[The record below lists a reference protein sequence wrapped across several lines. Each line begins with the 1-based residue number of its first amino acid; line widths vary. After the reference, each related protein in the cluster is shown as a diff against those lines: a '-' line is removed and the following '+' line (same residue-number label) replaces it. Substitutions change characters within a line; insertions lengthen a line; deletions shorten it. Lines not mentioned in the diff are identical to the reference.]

1 MPNEIVGEDSRIGWS
16 GTISF
21 EQSDNWIM
29 PWRIPIKDRALFAE
43 QLVERAA
50 MPAGVKL
57 SFLSDADWVNIKCNV
72 SDDRSPLD
80 LFINGEFRKTV
91 DTVGVTEIRFDS
103 LGTENKVF
111 DVWLPQYGEF
121 RFGGL
126 RLSEGASFSV
136 HESGNL
142 PRWVTY
148 GSSITQCREADS
160 PSLTWPSI
168 VARARKN
175 ELTCLGYG
183 GQCHLDPLIARVIR
197 DRDADLISLCL
208 GINIYGNAS
217 LNERTFAPGIIGF
230 IKIIREK
237 HPDTPLVIF
246 SPIYS
251 PEREEYPNAVGFT
264 LRQMRLEVKEA
275 VNKLE
280 KHGDK
285 NVYYVDGLD
294 IFNENYAHLLP
305 DGLHPNTEGYGIM
318 AANILE
324 ALRQF

>member
-1 MPNEIVGEDSRIGWS
+1 MPNDLAGEDSRIGWS
-16 GTISF
+16 GTISI
-21 EQSDNWIM
+21 ERSDNWIM
-29 PWRIPIKDRALFAE
+29 PWRIPVKDRALFPE

-57 SFLSDADWVNIKCNV
+57 SFVRDADWINIKCDV
-72 SDDRSPLD
+72 SNDRSPLD
-80 LFINGEFRKTV
+80 LFIDGKFRKTG
-91 DTVGVTEIRFDS
+91 DTVGVGEVRFDS
-103 LGTENKVF
+103 LGSEHKVF
-111 DVWLPQYGEF
+111 EVWLPQYGEF

-126 RLSEGASFSV
+126 RLSEGSSLSI
-136 HESGNL
+136 HESDSL

-230 IKIIREK
+230 VKIIREK
-237 HPDTPLVIF
+237 HLDTPVVIF

-251 PEREEYPNAVGFT
+251 PGREESLNAVGFT

-294 IFNENYAHLLP
+294 IFNEYYAHLLP

-318 AANILE
+318 ATNIME

>member
-1 MPNEIVGEDSRIGWS
+1 
-16 GTISF
+16 
-21 EQSDNWIM
+21 M
-29 PWRIPIKDRALFAE
+29 PWRIPIKDRALFVE
-43 QLVERAA
+43 QLVEKAA

-57 SFLSDADWVNIKCNV
+57 SFQSDADWVNIKCNA

-103 LGTENKVF
+103 LGPGNKVF
-111 DVWLPQYGEF
+111 EAWLPQYGEF

-126 RLSEGASFSV
+126 RLSEGSYFSA
-136 HESGNL
+136 HKSKNL

-148 GSSITQCREADS
+148 GSSITQCREAYS

-168 VARARKN
+168 VARSRKN
-175 ELTCLGYG
+175 DLTCLGYG

-217 LNERTFAPGIIGF
+217 LNERTFGSGIIGF
-230 IKIIREK
+230 IEIIREK
-237 HPDTPLVIF
+237 HPDTPMVIF

-251 PEREEYPNAVGFT
+251 PDREVYPNAVGFT
-264 LRQMRLEVKEA
+264 LSQMRVEIEEA
-275 VNKLE
+275 VRRLY
-280 KHGDK
+280 KHGDR
-285 NVYYVDGLD
+285 NIHYVNGLD
-294 IFNENYAHLLP
+294 IFNEKHAHLLP

-318 AANILE
+318 AANMLTALE
-324 ALRQF
+324 QFCPKQNDLVGRNLPCPRW

>member
-1 MPNEIVGEDSRIGWS
+1 MPNDIAGEDSRIGWS
-16 GTISF
+16 GTISI
-21 EQSDNWIM
+21 ERSANWIM
-29 PWRIPIKDRALFAE
+29 PWRMPVKDRTLFAE

-57 SFLSDADWVNIKCNV
+57 SFVSDADWINIKCDV
-72 SDDRSPLD
+72 SNDRSPLD
-80 LFINGEFRKTV
+80 LFIDGKFRKTG
-91 DTVGVTEIRFDS
+91 DTVGVGEVRFDS
-103 LGTENKVF
+103 LGSEHKVF
-111 DVWLPQYGEF
+111 EVWLPQYGEF

-126 RLSEGASFSV
+126 RLSEGSSLSI
-136 HESGNL
+136 HESDSL

-168 VARARKN
+168 VARSRKN

-230 IKIIREK
+230 VKIIREK
-237 HPDTPLVIF
+237 HLDTPVVIF

-251 PEREEYPNAVGFT
+251 PGREESLNAVGFT
-264 LRQMRLEVKEA
+264 LRQMRLEIKEA

-294 IFNENYAHLLP
+294 IFNEYYAHLLP

-318 AANILE
+318 ATNIME

>member
-1 MPNEIVGEDSRIGWS
+1 MPNDLAGEDSRIGWS
-16 GTISF
+16 GTISI
-21 EQSDNWIM
+21 ERSDNWIM
-29 PWRIPIKDRALFAE
+29 PWRIPVKDRALFAE

-57 SFLSDADWVNIKCNV
+57 SFVSDADWINIKCDV
-72 SDDRSPLD
+72 SNDRSPLD
-80 LFINGEFRKTV
+80 LFIDGKFRKTG
-91 DTVGVTEIRFDS
+91 DTVGVGEVRFDS
-103 LGTENKVF
+103 LGSEHKVF
-111 DVWLPQYGEF
+111 EVWLPQYGEF

-126 RLSEGASFSV
+126 RLSEGSSLSI
-136 HESGNL
+136 HESDSL

-148 GSSITQCREADS
+148 GSPITQCREADS

-208 GINIYGNAS
+208 GIDIYGNAS

-230 IKIIREK
+230 VKIIREK
-237 HPDTPLVIF
+237 HLDTPVVIF

-251 PEREEYPNAVGFT
+251 PGREESLNAVGFT
-264 LRQMRLEVKEA
+264 LRQMRLEIKEA

-294 IFNENYAHLLP
+294 IFNEYYAHLLP

-318 AANILE
+318 ATNIME

>member
-1 MPNEIVGEDSRIGWS
+1 MTCG
-16 GTISF
+16 
-21 EQSDNWIM
+21 
-29 PWRIPIKDRALFAE
+29 
-43 QLVERAA
+43 
-50 MPAGVKL
+50 
-57 SFLSDADWVNIKCNV
+57 
-72 SDDRSPLD
+72 
-80 LFINGEFRKTV
+80 
-91 DTVGVTEIRFDS
+91 
-103 LGTENKVF
+103 
-111 DVWLPQYGEF
+111 QYGEF

-175 ELTCLGYG
+175 DLTCLGYG

-217 LNERTFAPGIIGF
+217 LNERTFGSGIIGF

-237 HPDTPLVIF
+237 HPDTPMVIF

-251 PEREEYPNAVGFT
+251 PDREEYPNAVGFT
-264 LRQMRLEVKEA
+264 LSQMRVEIKKA
-275 VNKLE
+275 VRKLH
-280 KHGDK
+280 KHGDR
-285 NVYYVDGLD
+285 NIHYVNGLD

-318 AANILE
+318 ASNILT
-324 ALRQF
+324 ALEQF

>member
-1 MPNEIVGEDSRIGWS
+1 
-16 GTISF
+16 
-21 EQSDNWIM
+21 
-29 PWRIPIKDRALFAE
+29 
-43 QLVERAA
+43 
-50 MPAGVKL
+50 
-57 SFLSDADWVNIKCNV
+57 
-72 SDDRSPLD
+72 
-80 LFINGEFRKTV
+80 
-91 DTVGVTEIRFDS
+91 
-103 LGTENKVF
+103 
-111 DVWLPQYGEF
+111 
-121 RFGGL
+121 
-126 RLSEGASFSV
+126 
-136 HESGNL
+136 
-142 PRWVTY
+142 
-148 GSSITQCREADS
+148 
-160 PSLTWPSI
+160 
-168 VARARKN
+168 
-175 ELTCLGYG
+175 
-183 GQCHLDPLIARVIR
+183 
-197 DRDADLISLCL
+197 L

-251 PEREEYPNAVGFT
+251 PDREEYPNAVGFT